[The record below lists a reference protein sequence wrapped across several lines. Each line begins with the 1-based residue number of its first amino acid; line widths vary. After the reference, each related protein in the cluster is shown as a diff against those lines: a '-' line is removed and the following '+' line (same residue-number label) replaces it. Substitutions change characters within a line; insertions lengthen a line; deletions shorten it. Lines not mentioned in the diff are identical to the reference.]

1 MVKFKSL
8 MSHHNRKPM
17 LFLEYLGIIDKKMT
31 KKVWPWRP
39 AFIVTRDHM
48 LWGLEQLNTN
58 ASNPTTWFPY
68 IVGIRIMMSS
78 QNASIYFSVS
88 ITHCNV
94 ISLYVGWP
102 RSRLRM
108 TKWPMFVSDDSFG
121 YPSGYDW
128 NDPVCLLS
136 TYVGLCRWQPTYIF
150 YISKIVVT

>member
-1 MVKFKSL
+1 MLIFFYLSGPLYIAIVEVQAGLFAGLIFYFGIKSQKNVL
-8 MSHHNRKPM
+8 RSP
-17 LFLEYLGIIDKKMT
+17 
-31 KKVWPWRP
+31 
-39 AFIVTRDHM
+39 

-58 ASNPTTWFPY
+58 ACNPTTWFPY

-94 ISLYVGWP
+94 ISLCVGWP
-102 RSRLRM
+102 RPRLRM

-150 YISKIVVT
+150 T